1 MKPEHPGDTDRRGT
15 DGSVATRRNVPHR
28 LTLSALAAAAALA
41 VIPASGIGA
50 IAGLQD
56 DRLASTALADIPARL
71 DLAKATG
78 TRVARV
84 DLFWNEI
91 APTQPATPADP
102 NDPAYDW
109 RASDAKIQGY
119 LDRGIT
125 VLISVYSSPTWA
137 TGGLK
142 EPTQYNPYAPAPGTY
157 GPFMEAVA
165 KRYSGTFTP
174 PGRAT
179 PLGRVR
185 LIEVWNEPGIKQFFR
200 TANGSSQIP
209 AYLRLLREAY
219 PAVKRGNKNSIVIAG
234 VASPRSSDGDG
245 NIGSRTWLRRIAASP
260 LSIKF
265 DAYSQHIYPA
275 APPLSSTR
283 AFPSWN
289 SINEI
294 FATLDARRAREIRA
308 ARGAARRA
316 LIRKPKMKLYITE
329 AGYTTKSTTFRTVR
343 VTEAQQALYVRQM
356 FNHPQ
361 IKRNK
366 RVPAIFYFNFQD
378 NPDWPGGLLREDLSQ
393 KPAYSVFTSLTPLG
407 ALTPDLRP

>member
-1 MKPEHPGDTDRRGT
+1 M
-15 DGSVATRRNVPHR
+15 PHR

-41 VIPASGIGA
+41 AIPASGVGA
-50 IAGLQD
+50 IAALQD
-56 DRLASTALADIPARL
+56 DRLAATPLADIPARL

-78 TRVARV
+78 ARVARV

-91 APTQPATPADP
+91 APTQPASPADP

-125 VLISVYSSPTWA
+125 VLVSVYSSPTWA

-142 EPTQYNPYAPAPGTY
+142 VEDRQYNAFAPAPGTY

-174 PGRAT
+174 PGRTT

-185 LIEVWNEPGIKQFFR
+185 LIEVWNEPGIKEFFR
-200 TANGSSQIP
+200 TANGSSQVP

-219 PAVKRGNKNSIVIAG
+219 PAVKRGNPNSIVIAG
-234 VASPRSSDGDG
+234 VASPRSTDGDG

-260 LSIKF
+260 LSVKF
-265 DAYSQHIYPA
+265 DAYSQHVYPA
-275 APPLSSTR
+275 AAPLSSTR

-289 SINEI
+289 SMNEI

-329 AGYTTKSTTFRTVR
+329 AGYTTDTTPFRTVR
-343 VTEAQQALYVRQM
+343 VTEAQQATYMRQI

-361 IKRNK
+361 VKRNK
-366 RVPAIFYFNFQD
+366 RISAIFWFNFQD
-378 NPDWPGGLLREDLSQ
+378 NPNWPGGILRGDLSQ
-393 KPAYSVFTSLTPLG
+393 KPAYSVFTTLTPKG